1 MNRDKDKI
9 PNNPFIQ
16 SSIRPAKAVEHD
28 FTDLEVWQEAHRL
41 TLLIYK
47 LSKRFPKEE
56 LYGLIS
62 QTRRA
67 AISVELNI
75 AEGYGRYHFAEEI
88 KFLLNARGSIAEV
101 QSCLLIAKDLKFAKP
116 EEVDKI
122 YLDYRILIKRIN
134 SLIRYK
140 KGIKNVKK

>member
-1 MNRDKDKI
+1 MNRETKDQK
-9 PNNPFIQ
+9 
-16 SSIRPAKAVEHD
+16 KEHD
-28 FTDLEVWQEAHRL
+28 FTDLEVWRDAHQL

-56 LYGLIS
+56 LYGLTS
-62 QTRRA
+62 QTRRS

-101 QSCLLIAKDLKFAKP
+101 QSCLLIVKDLGFADP
-116 EEVDKI
+116 SIVSKI
-122 YLDYRILIKRIN
+122 YLDYRVLSKRIN
-134 SLIRYK
+134 SLISYK
-140 KGIKNVKK
+140 KGVKDVKK